1 MAFSEGTIMQNMSKL
16 LATGIC
22 AFALCLTVVSSG
34 TAYAQ
39 TIGTKDL
46 QVEVKPSKPAA
57 KPHAT
62 ETSGPVRVTLM
73 TVGSSIIEVGTPIRL
88 QAGSNRNGFA
98 SLYIVGASGKV
109 TMLAEN
115 VPVVGG
121 KLISFPKSSLVLRAA
136 PPAGDDQVLL
146 LVTRKRFAGFAGG
159 ETTST
164 PADIQVNGQG
174 LDDELTKRLGDTP
187 RDRWAFTTINVRVVE

>member
-1 MAFSEGTIMQNMSKL
+1 MQNWSKRL
-16 LATGIC
+16 GTGLC
-22 AFALCLTVVSSG
+22 AMALCLSVAGSG
-34 TAYAQ
+34 VAYAQ
-39 TIGTKDL
+39 SVGTKDL

-57 KPHAT
+57 KPHVPTA
-62 ETSGPVRVTLM
+62 SGPVRVSLM
-73 TVGSSIIEVGTPIRL
+73 TVGPSIIEVGTPIRL

-115 VPVVGG
+115 VPVAGG

-146 LVTRKRFAGFAGG
+146 LVTRERFAGFANGA
-159 ETTST
+159 TTST
-164 PADIQVNGQG
+164 PADIQVTGQG
-174 LDDELTKRLGDTP
+174 LDDELTRRLGNAP
-187 RDRWAFTTINVRVVE
+187 RERWAFTTINVRVVD